1 MTRVAVVALGVA
13 LSGCATSLGT
23 IGVAVPDAEPMG
35 LKMLRPAA
43 TGRSCRA
50 SVLGL
55 PLADGEPRLQD
66 ALGEILA
73 LDAEGNVVVNA
84 EVRWRRVVTGIYNRR
99 CVEVQGDLA
108 RTLSTVTLP
117 MPPGHHHEGH

>member
-1 MTRVAVVALGVA
+1 MTRAVLVALGFA

-23 IGVAVPDAEPMG
+23 IGVAAPDAGAMG
-35 LKMLRPAA
+35 LKLLRPGA
-43 TGRSCRA
+43 TGRACRTT
-50 SVLGL
+50 VFGV

-66 ALGEILA
+66 ALAEILA

-84 EVRWRRVVTGIYNRR
+84 EVRWRHVVTGVYNRR

-108 RTLSTVTLP
+108 RSLSTITLP
-117 MPPGHHHEGH
+117 APPGHHHEAH